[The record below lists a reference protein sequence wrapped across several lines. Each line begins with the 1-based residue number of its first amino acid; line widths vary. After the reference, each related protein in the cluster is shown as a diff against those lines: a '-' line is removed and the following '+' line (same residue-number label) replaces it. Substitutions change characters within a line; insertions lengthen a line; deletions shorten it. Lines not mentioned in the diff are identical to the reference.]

1 MNLSGVIVVVIVA
14 LWGSLLIPA
23 LVRRH
28 DSVPEVR
35 SVDRFSYALRI
46 LSRRTPYVPGRRE
59 VLVPARSKEARSP
72 VVSPAPGFVA
82 DLADRADRAGAEAAR
97 TGVRPQAARAEARR
111 AALAAKRRRTLLAL
125 SAAFVLCLGLAVW
138 SGGRWWL
145 TLGISTVLLVM
156 YVTHLRTEAQQLAA
170 IERRRAQA
178 RRRARPVREARATAR
193 PAPARAAARATAR
206 GTEVAVEQ
214 EQHIVLTD
222 DGSWAPVPVT
232 LPTYVTKPVVSRPT
246 VAPPTGSWSD
256 GVAMEQRAARYAS
269 ARGGDVY
276 DQMSDDAGLLGL
288 GDEDEVLLVGD
299 GLDEILERRR
309 AVND

>member
-1 MNLSGVIVVVIVA
+1 MNLSGVIVVVIVT

-72 VVSPAPGFVA
+72 LVSPAPGFVA
-82 DLADRADRAGAEAAR
+82 DLPAASPS
-97 TGVRPQAARAEARR
+97 RPQLARAEARR

-125 SAAFVLCLGLAVW
+125 SAAFVLCLSLAVW

-178 RRRARPVREARATAR
+178 RRRARPAPQARQARTAAR
-193 PAPARAAARATAR
+193 PAPRRAESAAGWER
-206 GTEVAVEQ
+206 EHEQQVAVP
-214 EQHIVLTD
+214 D
-222 DGSWAPVPVT
+222 DGSWEPVRVT

-256 GVAMEQRAARYAS
+256 GLAMEQRAARYAS
-269 ARGGDVY
+269 ARGEVY
-276 DQMSDDAGLLGL
+276 DQMSDDGLLGL
-288 GDEDEVLLVGD
+288 GDEDEVLLVID
-299 GLDEILERRR
+299 GLDDILERRR

>member
-72 VVSPAPGFVA
+72 VVSPAPGF
-82 DLADRADRAGAEAAR
+82 RANVPAAQA
-97 TGVRPQAARAEARR
+97 TRPQLARAEARR

-138 SGGRWWL
+138 SGSRWWL

-178 RRRARPVREARATAR
+178 RRRARPVRESR
-193 PAPARAAARATAR
+193 PATRSEPRRAQPP
-206 GTEVAVEQ
+206 VERQ
-214 EQHIVLTD
+214 EQVPVAD
-222 DGSWAPVPVT
+222 DGSWEPVRVT

-256 GVAMEQRAARYAS
+256 GLAMEQRAARYAS
-269 ARGGDVY
+269 
-276 DQMSDDAGLLGL
+276 
-288 GDEDEVLLVGD
+288 
-299 GLDEILERRR
+299 
-309 AVND
+309 

>member
-1 MNLSGVIVVVIVA
+1 MSLSGVILVVIVA

-59 VLVPARSKEARSP
+59 VLVPAKSKAARSP

-82 DLADRADRAGAEAAR
+82 DVPAYAR
-97 TGVRPQAARAEARR
+97 RPQAARAEARR
-111 AALAAKRRRTLLAL
+111 AALAAKRKRTLVAL

-178 RRRARPVREARATAR
+178 RRRARPVREAR
-193 PAPARAAARATAR
+193 PAARQAPRRA
-206 GTEVAVEQ
+206 EVAAE
-214 EQHIVLTD
+214 EQHVVVAD
-222 DGSWAPVPVT
+222 DGSWEPLPVT

-246 VAPPTGSWSD
+246 MAPPTGSWSD

-269 ARGGDVY
+269 ARGEVY
-276 DQMSDDAGLLGL
+276 DQMSDEGLLGL
-288 GDEDEVLLVGD
+288 GDEDEVLLVID
-299 GLDEILERRR
+299 GLDDILERRR

>member
-35 SVDRFSYALRI
+35 SVDRFAYALRI

-59 VLVPARSKEARSP
+59 VLVPAKSKAARSP

-82 DLADRADRAGAEAAR
+82 ETAGSAL
-97 TGVRPQAARAEARR
+97 RPQAARAEARR
-111 AALAAKRRRTLLAL
+111 AALAAKRKRTLLAL

-145 TLGISTVLLVM
+145 TFGISTVLLGM
-156 YVTHLRTEAQQLAA
+156 YVTHLRTEAEQLAT

-178 RRRARPVREARATAR
+178 RRRARPSQQSRPAR
-193 PAPARAAARATAR
+193 PAQRRTETAYA
-206 GTEVAVEQ
+206 EPEQQQVAVAAE
-214 EQHIVLTD
+214 
-222 DGSWAPVPVT
+222 GSWAPVPVT
-232 LPTYVTKPVVSRPT
+232 LPTYVTKPVASRPT

-269 ARGGDVY
+269 ARGGSDVY
-276 DQMSDDAGLLGL
+276 DQMSDDSLLGL
-288 GDEDEVLLVGD
+288 GDEDEVLLVID
-299 GLDEILERRR
+299 GLDDILERRR

>member
-59 VLVPARSKEARSP
+59 VLVPAKSKQARSP
-72 VVSPAPGFVA
+72 VISPAPGFVA
-82 DLADRADRAGAEAAR
+82 DLPGTGA
-97 TGVRPQAARAEARR
+97 RPHAARAEARR

-178 RRRARPVREARATAR
+178 RRRARPVRETRPVAR
-193 PAPARAAARATAR
+193 PAAGRSEALAH
-206 GTEVAVEQ
+206 EEQ
-214 EQHIVLTD
+214 QVVLAD
-222 DGSWAPVPVT
+222 DDSWAPVPVT

-276 DQMSDDAGLLGL
+276 DQMSDGAGLLGL
-288 GDEDEVLLVGD
+288 ADEDEVLLVID
-299 GLDEILERRR
+299 GLDDILERRR